1 MALNPN
7 IQRKS
12 KFISKKCSI
21 CGGIFGP
28 ESFAPTTSLF
38 YLDGAIPICNDCVD
52 GILAMNNGSWEI
64 VDKVCQLADI
74 PFVPKEWEELKEM
87 DGTNV
92 FYRYANIFQASDY
105 EGLGW
110 GEYYKA
116 FLDLKR
122 ESEIESELPLLADE
136 KRRKLKEKWGGNYD
150 DEALRYLEE
159 LFNGLMT
166 TQNVNGALQIDQA
179 LKICKM
185 SYEIDR
191 RIAAGD
197 DFDKLLGSYD
207 KMVKAAEFTPKNV
220 KNINDF
226 DTFGETARWMEK
238 RGWRNQFYD
247 DVSRDIVD
255 ESMKNFQAFNQRLY
269 TNETAISEEIAR
281 RLEALKTTVEMEQMT
296 GPRENYYETDK
307 DYDLDS
313 FEQDGYEALIHDTAN
328 EEFKIDL
335 DSDTEEDEE

>member
-1 MALNPN
+1 MGLAPN
-7 IQRKS
+7 IQRKN
-12 KFISKKCSI
+12 KFITKKCSI
-21 CGGIFGP
+21 CQGTFGP
-28 ESFAPTTSLF
+28 ESFAPTKSLF
-38 YLDGAIPICNDCVD
+38 YPDGAIPICNDCVD
-52 GILAMNNGSWEI
+52 GILAMNDDSWEI

-74 PFVPKEWEELKEM
+74 PFVPKEWERLREM
-87 DGTNV
+87 NETNV
-92 FYRYANIFQASDY
+92 FYRYANIFQASEYDN
-105 EGLGW
+105 LGW
-110 GEYYKA
+110 KEYYDA
-116 FLDLKR
+116 FLQLKR
-122 ESEIESELPLLADE
+122 DNAIESELPGLGDE
-136 KRRKLKEKWGGNYD
+136 KRKKLKEKWGGNYD
-150 DEALRYLEE
+150 DEGLNYLEQ

-166 TQNVNGALQIDQA
+166 TQNVNGALQVDQA

-191 RIAAGD
+191 RIASGD

-226 DTFGETARWMEK
+226 DTFGEATRWMEK

-269 TNETAISEEIAR
+269 TNESSVPEEIAR
-281 RLEALKTTVEMEQMT
+281 RLEALRTTTELEQRGT
-296 GPRENYYETDK
+296 DNYYETDK

-313 FEQDGYEALIHDTAN
+313 FEQAGYEALIHDAEA

-335 DSDTEEDEE
+335 DDDSDDEEES